1 MDLQAVAE
9 NAESTQIAT
18 PERNQ
23 HTLPRVSAPTTDSP
37 AVQQQVAT
45 GDANPTAE
53 DSESTQVA

>member
-1 MDLQAVAE
+1 MAKD
-9 NAESTQIAT
+9 AESIQIAT

-23 HTLPRVSAPTTDSP
+23 HTLPRVSAPTTVSP
-37 AVQQQVAT
+37 AIQQQVAT